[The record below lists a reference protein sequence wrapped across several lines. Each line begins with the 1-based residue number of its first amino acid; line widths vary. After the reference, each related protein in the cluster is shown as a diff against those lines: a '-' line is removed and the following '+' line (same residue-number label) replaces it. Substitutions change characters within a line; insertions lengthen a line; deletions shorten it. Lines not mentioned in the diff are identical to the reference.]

1 MKRVSLY
8 ILLPVIVL
16 LACNKEKNV
25 FSKSADQR
33 ITDTLTAYQ
42 ARLTGSSY
50 GWIGMVYPKGGGSYR
65 FYFSFGTNGRVN
77 MVSDFDST
85 SATVLNESSYRLE
98 SLQQPCL
105 NFDTYNYIHLLADPN
120 GNVNG
125 GPDGEG
131 LQSDFE
137 FILSDSSTADTIRL
151 IGRFNG
157 SKALLWKAT
166 QAERDGYYNG
176 GLETVRELFN
186 PNRILQY
193 FKNLKTPNGL
203 YNMSFNLVPRTIS
216 FQQKDGTGL
225 IHTFTTAWYYTLNGI
240 TLGTPF
246 QDGSQTIQDFTGI
259 SWDGTKISATAGGNP
274 VTIQGTNAP
283 VAIDP
288 GAATAWYQAANTGSA
303 NWYSIQGFHVNG
315 VDNAYRVDTLTGR
328 DTSNNVLP
336 YYYMAYIPSL
346 NGLPPGVDFFGPIF
360 VNNTNSGVVLD
371 WGWGGTFSPKTDGHG
386 VFNIQ
391 YDLGNTPTTG
401 GGFLSIQQMAG
412 PSGFY
417 FVKTGPI
424 AYDMVSKT
432 DSRIWIS
439 WNLAQ

>member
-1 MKRVSLY
+1 MKRVTLY

-105 NFDTYNYIHLLADPN
+105 NFDTYNYIHLLADPT
-120 GNVNG
+120 GSVNG
-125 GPDGEG
+125 GLDGEG

-151 IGRFNG
+151 TGRFNG

-166 QAERDGYYNG
+166 QAERDAYSSG
-176 GLETVRELFN
+176 GLESSRAAFALGN
-186 PNRILQY
+186 ILYY
-193 FKNLKTPNGL
+193 FKRLTTPNGQ
-203 YNMSFNLVPRTIS
+203 YDIIFKNNPRTVT
-216 FQQKDGTGL
+216 FQQKDGTGA

-240 TLGTPF
+240 ALVTPF
-246 QDGSQTIQDFTGI
+246 PDGSQFIQDFTGA
-259 SWDGTKISATAGGNP
+259 SWNGIKISATAGGNA
-274 VTIQGTNAP
+274 VSIQGTNTPLA
-283 VAIDP
+283 VDP
-288 GAATAWYQAANTGSA
+288 GAATAWYQAAASSGG
-303 NWYSIQGFHVNG
+303 NWYSIQGFHING

-328 DTSNNVLP
+328 DTSNRLLS
-336 YYYMAYIPSL
+336 YYYMAYVPNI
-346 NGLPPGVDFFGPIF
+346 NPGIDFFGPIF
-360 VNNTNSGVVLD
+360 LNYTNDGVYLD
-371 WGWGGTFSPKTDGHG
+371 WGWGGDLSVKTDGHA
-386 VFNIQ
+386 VLNIG
-391 YDLGNTPTTG
+391 YTLGTPPTAGGGYLSEQRAGDPGGYYFVNTGPTT
-401 GGFLSIQQMAG
+401 
-412 PSGFY
+412 
-417 FVKTGPI
+417 
-424 AYDMVSKT
+424 YDMVNKT
-432 DSRIWIS
+432 DARIWIS
-439 WNLAQ
+439 WTLAQ